1 MEDNAAMGR
10 ITRFGTLCICL
21 VLAAHPTAE
30 GEEIVWTPPLTS
42 SSILQPSTTAISPWT
57 PYRDPA
63 HRIAALPPVD
73 FNLEQD
79 TFASEPIADLDPI
92 EPTNAGRPKK
102 PSFGSAAPV
111 SLGGFWAP
119 NVPVVGQPANLS
131 MNAEFARL
139 AVPLMIPEEGRPLWL
154 AIAKFGRLE
163 LATDAILPDSGGRVP
178 GQFWLVET
186 GLTHIRPLASGSTVG
201 GTFLFGSASDKPF
214 HAGRDLTLMAILFA
228 TVPARNGRD
237 DWSFSLFYSPTSQ
250 LPYPLPGAAYVWKP
264 DATLEAKI
272 GLPGGIEWRPTE
284 DWEVTFSYFPLVN
297 VNALARRRLAEG
309 LWLFGGYRTDTQIY
323 FLADRT
329 IEKERFYVFDQR
341 AGLGLEQRIGG
352 GFSLEFMAS
361 YLFDRELFQGTS
373 FTSGRTDGVSFEPGL
388 GLSLQLLWRR

>member
-1 MEDNAAMGR
+1 VPVR
-10 ITRFGTLCICL
+10 LPLLRLL
-21 VLAAHPTAE
+21 VSGWLLAAATAPLLAQEVVWVPPVTSPTDRPL
-30 GEEIVWTPPLTS
+30 PPGTV
-42 SSILQPSTTAISPWT
+42 SPWT

-63 HRIAALPPVD
+63 NRIELLPPVD

-79 TFASEPIADLDPI
+79 SFASEPIADLDPVT
-92 EPTNAGRPKK
+92 PGGNKKK
-102 PSFGSAAPV
+102 PSFGRAAPV
-111 SLGGFWAP
+111 SMGGFWAP
-119 NVPVVGQPANLS
+119 NTPVVGQPTNLQ
-131 MNAEFARL
+131 MNAQFARL
-139 AVPLMIPEEGRPLWL
+139 AVPLGIPEEGKPLWL

-163 LATDAILPDSGGRVP
+163 LATDAILPDSGQRVP

-186 GLTHIRPLASGSTVG
+186 GLTHIRPLASGSTIG

-228 TVPARNGRD
+228 TVPARNARD

-250 LPYPLPGAAYVWKP
+250 LPYPLPGIAYVWKP
-264 DATLEAKI
+264 DETFEAKI
-272 GLPGGIEWRPTE
+272 GLPGGIEWRPND
-284 DWEVTFSYFPLVN
+284 DWEVSFNYFPLVN
-297 VNALARRRLAEG
+297 VNAMIRRRLAER

-341 AGLGLEQRIGG
+341 AGVGLEQQLGS
-352 GFSLEFMAS
+352 GFSLEFLAS

-373 FTSGRTDGVSFEPGL
+373 FTSGRTDVIEFDPGL

>member
-1 MEDNAAMGR
+1 MSIRPLLLRIVFAGWLFTAA
-10 ITRFGTLCICL
+10 
-21 VLAAHPTAE
+21 P
-30 GEEIVWTPPLTS
+30 PPLWAQELVWVPPVAAS
-42 SSILQPSTTAISPWT
+42 DAQPPSTDHLHPWT
-57 PYRDPA
+57 PYRGSDQ
-63 HRIAALPPVD
+63 RIELLPPVE

-79 TFASEPIADLDPI
+79 SFASEPIADLDPVT
-92 EPTNAGRPKK
+92 PGQSPRKK
-102 PSFGSAAPV
+102 SSFGRAAPV

-119 NVPVVGQPANLS
+119 NTPVVGQPANLQ
-131 MNAEFARL
+131 MNAQFARV
-139 AVPLMIPEEGRPLWL
+139 AMPLGIPEEGKPLWL

-163 LATDAILPDSGGRVP
+163 LATDAILPDSGQRVP

-186 GLTHIRPLASGSTVG
+186 GVTHIHPLASGSTLG

-228 TVPARNGRD
+228 TVPARNNRD

-250 LPYPLPGAAYVWKP
+250 LPYPLPGVAYVWKP
-264 DATLEAKI
+264 DDTFEAKI
-272 GLPGGIEWRPTE
+272 GLPAGLEWRPTA
-284 DWEVTFSYFPLVN
+284 DWEVSFNYFPLVN
-297 VNALARRRLAEG
+297 VNAMVRRRLAER

-329 IEKERFYVFDQR
+329 VEKERFYVFDQR
-341 AGLGLEQRIGG
+341 AGVGLEQQLGS
-352 GFSLEFMAS
+352 GFSLEFLAS

-373 FTSGRTDGVSFEPGL
+373 FTSGRTDVIEFDPGL

>member
-1 MEDNAAMGR
+1 VSIRPLLLRIVFAGWLATAAA
-10 ITRFGTLCICL
+10 IPVWAQEL
-21 VLAAHPTAE
+21 VW
-30 GEEIVWTPPLTS
+30 VPPVMAPHAQSLH
-42 SSILQPSTTAISPWT
+42 ADHVSPWT
-57 PYRDPA
+57 PYRAAD
-63 HRIAALPPVD
+63 HRIELLPPVE

-79 TFASEPIADLDPI
+79 SFASEPIADLDPVT
-92 EPTNAGRPKK
+92 PGRSPRKK
-102 PSFGSAAPV
+102 SSFGRAAPV

-119 NVPVVGQPANLS
+119 NTPVVGQPANLQ
-131 MNAEFARL
+131 MNAQFARV
-139 AVPLMIPEEGRPLWL
+139 AMPLGIPEEGKPLWL

-163 LATDAILPDSGGRVP
+163 LATDAILPDSGQRVP
-178 GQFWLVET
+178 GQFWLIET
-186 GLTHIRPLASGSTVG
+186 GVTHIHPLASGSTLG

-228 TVPARNGRD
+228 TVPARNNRD

-250 LPYPLPGAAYVWKP
+250 LPYPLPGVAYVWKP
-264 DATLEAKI
+264 DDTFEAKI
-272 GLPGGIEWRPTE
+272 GLPAGLEWRPTD
-284 DWEVTFSYFPLVN
+284 DWEVSFNYFPLVN
-297 VNALARRRLAEG
+297 VNAMVRRRLAER

-341 AGLGLEQRIGG
+341 AGIGLEQQLGS
-352 GFSLEFMAS
+352 GFSLEFLAS

-373 FTSGRTDGVSFEPGL
+373 FTSGRTDVIEFDPGL